1 MNIKTATM
9 QDLETISAIEKECF
23 PPEQAC
29 TKEQFQQR
37 LTHYPNHFWLL
48 EKEGKVI
55 SFVDG
60 FCTNE
65 KILTDVMY
73 EKADMHNEAGKIQMI
88 FGVNTLPA
96 YRKKGYASLLI
107 RYIIEQSQKQG
118 REAIVLTCKKEKI
131 SFYEHLGFENQGI
144 SSSTHGDVKWYQM
157 IRRL

>member
-1 MNIKTATM
+1 MNIRTASM
-9 QDLETISAIEKECF
+9 QDIEEISAIENECF

-29 TKEQFQQR
+29 TKEQFKQR
-37 LTHYPNHFWLL
+37 LTYYPEHFWLL
-48 EKEGKVI
+48 EKDGEII

-60 FCTNE
+60 FCTDE
-65 KILTDVMY
+65 ETLTDEMY
-73 EKADMHNEAGKIQMI
+73 EKAELHNESGKIQMI

-118 REAIVLTCKKEKI
+118 RKAIILTCKEEKI
-131 SFYEHLGFENQGI
+131 PFYEHLGFENQGL
-144 SSSTHGDVKWYQM
+144 SSSVHGDVQWYQM